1 MSNAKKHKGKIWE
14 YLNSTGVLENGTEE
28 EIKNAKRAYR
38 KHYILDYRRNQRIGK
53 PEFNVWLSKSNGDY
67 FRIASAAKQHRMTI
81 TAFIRASALAY
92 TNKTFIVPDRLILAE
107 LKQLLSQCL
116 NEIQT
121 IVKQK
126 EKYFWGKEQ
135 KFKDIE
141 KRIEKL
147 EAEINEKLKQPY
159 TLEELIIKRIEKEPT
174 LKEQLLAILNSYDH
188 KNQIT

>member
-14 YLNSTGVLENGTEE
+14 YLDSIGVLENGTED
-28 EIKNAKRAYR
+28 EIKKAKRAYR
-38 KHYILDYRRNQRIGK
+38 KQYILDYRRKQRINK
-53 PEFNVWLSKSNGDY
+53 PELNVWLSKSNGDY
-67 FRIASAAKQHRMTI
+67 FRISSAAKQHKMTI
-81 TAFIRASALAY
+81 TTFLRASALAY
-92 TNKTFIVPDRLILAE
+92 TNKTFIVPDRLLLAE
-107 LKQLLSQCL
+107 LRQLLSQCL

-126 EKYFWGKEQ
+126 EKYFLGKEQ

-147 EAEINEKLKQPY
+147 ESEINEKLKQPY
-159 TLEELIIKRIEKEPT
+159 TLDELIIKGIEKEPA

>member
-14 YLNSTGVLENGTEE
+14 YLDSIGVLENGTDQ
-28 EIKNAKRAYR
+28 EIKKAKRAYR
-38 KHYILDYRRNQRIGK
+38 KQYILDYRRKQRINK
-53 PEFNVWLSKSNGDY
+53 PELNVWLSKSNGDY
-67 FRIASAAKQHRMTI
+67 SRISLAAKQHRMTI
-81 TAFIRASALAY
+81 TAFLRASALAY
-92 TNKTFIVPDRLILAE
+92 TNKTFIVPGRLLLAE

-121 IVKQK
+121 IVEQK

-147 EAEINEKLKQPY
+147 ESEINEKLKQPF
-159 TLEELIIKRIEKEPT
+159 TLEELIIKGIEKEPA